1 MRTIWLA
8 QRLARFRN
16 ELAVLWRSFIDP
28 GVPLHLKA
36 LILIVPLYLLSPI
49 DLIPDFIPIL
59 GWLDDAV
66 IVPML
71 VGFIARMLGGRA
83 SATRSTA
90 GGRTIDGT
98 ARRV

>member
-1 MRTIWLA
+1 M
-8 QRLARFRN
+8 
-16 ELAVLWRSFIDP
+16 LWGSFIDP
-28 GVPLHLKA
+28 NVPLHLKA

-71 VGFIARMLGGRA
+71 VGFVARVLGGRGS
-83 SATRSTA
+83 SARATA
-90 GGRTIDGT
+90 ADRTIDGT
-98 ARRV
+98 ARRM